1 MTVTIGRRELLAALG
16 GAAAAWPLAAR
27 AQQASIPV
35 VGYLSGIS
43 AGDRAHHTE
52 AFRQGLNE
60 TGYTEG
66 RNVWIE
72 YRYADNQMDRLRP
85 LAADLIA
92 RKVAVIAAVAGNNSA
107 LVAKALTSTIPI
119 LFTSGIDPVKAGLV
133 AAINRPE
140 ANVTGVTWFSAELGN
155 KLIEVLHELVPQAEL
170 IALLLNPNNPEG
182 AFFEQSAQE
191 GARVFGRRLLVV
203 KAGTAREIDEGF
215 ATLAERRVNAVL
227 IGSDPF
233 YATRTR
239 QLAVLAARHTL
250 PMIAAAREYPM
261 AGGLISYGNSLS
273 DAYRRVGILAG
284 RILKGAKPA
293 EVPVDRATRF
303 ELVINRGT
311 ARALGLEVP
320 PTLLARADEVIE

>member
-1 MTVTIGRRELLAALG
+1 MSARMQRREFITLLG
-16 GAAAAWPLAAR
+16 GAAVGWPQAAR
-27 AQQASIPV
+27 AQQPGMPV
-35 VGYLSGIS
+35 IGYLSGIS
-43 AGDRAHHTE
+43 AGDRAHLTA

-60 TGYTEG
+60 MGYTES
-66 RNVWIE
+66 RNVLIE

-133 AAINRPE
+133 AGINRPE
-140 ANVTGVTWFSAELGN
+140 SNVTGVSWFHAELGS

-170 IALLLNPNNPEG
+170 IALLVNPNNPEG

-191 GARVFGRRLLVV
+191 GARVLGRRLLVL
-203 KAGTAREIDEGF
+203 KAGTAREIDEAF
-215 ATLAERRVNAVL
+215 ATLAERRVNAVV

-239 QLAVLAARHTL
+239 QLAVLAARYTL
-250 PMIAAAREYPM
+250 PMISGGRDYPM
-261 AGGLISYGNSLS
+261 AGGLISYGNSVT

-284 RILKGAKPA
+284 RILNGAKPA

-303 ELVINRGT
+303 ELVINLGT
-311 ARALGLEVP
+311 AKALGLDVP

>member
-1 MTVTIGRRELLAALG
+1 
-16 GAAAAWPLAAR
+16 
-27 AQQASIPV
+27 
-35 VGYLSGIS
+35 IS

-107 LVAKALTSTIPI
+107 LVAKALTSPIPI

-140 ANVTGVTWFSAELGN
+140 ANVTGVSWFHAELGN

-191 GARVFGRRLLVV
+191 GARLFGRRLLVV

-215 ATLAERRVNAVL
+215 ATLAERRGDA
-227 IGSDPF
+227 IPPPPAPS
-233 YATRTR
+233 
-239 QLAVLAARHTL
+239 L
-250 PMIAAAREYPM
+250 PSSP
-261 AGGLISYGNSLS
+261 
-273 DAYRRVGILAG
+273 
-284 RILKGAKPA
+284 
-293 EVPVDRATRF
+293 
-303 ELVINRGT
+303 
-311 ARALGLEVP
+311 
-320 PTLLARADEVIE
+320 